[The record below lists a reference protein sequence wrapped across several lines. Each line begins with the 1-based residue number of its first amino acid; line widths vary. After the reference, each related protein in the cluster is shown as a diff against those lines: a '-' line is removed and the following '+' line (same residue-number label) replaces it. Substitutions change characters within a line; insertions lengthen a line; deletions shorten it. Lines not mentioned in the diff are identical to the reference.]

1 MGLYRRRQNNLQGDT
16 TLIETKIMKS
26 DSGMENCFD
35 LQFRY
40 DEYLPAEDKNV
51 DWSCYQYFTWLFKKH
66 GLIVGNPDGE
76 VIIYITRWQCEVNG
90 IPFSMVYD
98 EDYDWVTFSVDKDHI
113 KDIPAIADE
122 IKKLI
127 IVESERK

>member
-1 MGLYRRRQNNLQGDT
+1 M
-16 TLIETKIMKS
+16 IETKIMKS
-26 DSGMENCFD
+26 DSGLENCFD

-66 GLIVGNPDGE
+66 GLIVGNTNGE
-76 VIIYITRWQCEVNG
+76 VIIYITHWKCEVKG

-98 EDYDWVTFSVDKDHI
+98 EDYDWVTFSVDEEHV
-113 KDIPAIADE
+113 KDIPVIADE

-127 IVESERK
+127 IDEAAGK

>member
-1 MGLYRRRQNNLQGDT
+1 M
-16 TLIETKIMKS
+16 IETKIMKS
-26 DSGMENCFD
+26 DSGLENCFD

-66 GLIVGNPDGE
+66 GL
-76 VIIYITRWQCEVNG
+76 
-90 IPFSMVYD
+90 PFSMVYD
-98 EDYDWVTFSVDKDHI
+98 EAYDWVTFSVDEEHI
-113 KDIPAIADE
+113 KDIPVIADE

-127 IVESERK
+127 IAEAEGK